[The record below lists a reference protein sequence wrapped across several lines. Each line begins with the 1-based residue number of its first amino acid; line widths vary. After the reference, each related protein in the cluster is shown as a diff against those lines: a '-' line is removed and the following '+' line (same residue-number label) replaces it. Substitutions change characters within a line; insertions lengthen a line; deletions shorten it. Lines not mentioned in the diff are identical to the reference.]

1 MGFSNPSDLKF
12 YLRRLE
18 ELLDLYLVKK
28 APSLPT
34 DWKELFVNFAPW
46 LAIIIIIFS
55 LPVLLITFGLGALIL
70 PFSFLGGA
78 SRGFH
83 YGFDYFSTLIFVGS
97 SLVLNIMALPGLF
110 KRTRR
115 SWYLV
120 YYAALLSGIYNIL
133 TLSLM
138 GFILGSGIILYILF
152 QIKEYYTN

>member
-1 MGFSNPSDLKF
+1 MDFSNSSDLKF

-18 ELLDLYLVKK
+18 EFLDVYLVKK

-46 LAIIIIIFS
+46 LAVIIIIFS
-55 LPVLLITFGLGALIL
+55 LPILLITLGLGALIL

-83 YGFDYFSTLIFVGS
+83 YGLDYFSTLIFVGS

-110 KRTRR
+110 KRTKR

-120 YYAALLSGIYNIL
+120 YYAALLSGVYNIL
-133 TLSLM
+133 TLSLA
-138 GFILGSGIILYILF
+138 GFILGSVIILYILF
-152 QIKEYYTN
+152 QIKEYYIN